1 MGVLLAVSDSV
12 VTGIFTLGG
21 VLAAGTVGW
30 VSAWQTRRSAAAQAA
45 IERERDQGERF
56 AGLLRDGVVGV
67 AEAWAEVVRADAA
80 RTQAL
85 DRAEDQAAARERSVH
100 ALTDLGAWFNR
111 LLILPVS
118 DDLEAKIMEVNAAV
132 TVFRES
138 EADAP
143 ARLRARDAVG
153 RELEELFGMA
163 RVEGTV

>member
-1 MGVLLAVSDSV
+1 
-12 VTGIFTLGG
+12 
-21 VLAAGTVGW
+21 
-30 VSAWQTRRSAAAQAA
+30 
-45 IERERDQGERF
+45 
-56 AGLLRDGVVGV
+56 VVGV

-85 DRAEDQAAARERSVH
+85 GSAEDQAAARERSVH

-153 RELEELFGMA
+153 RELQELFGMA